1 MPWTDPG
8 HEPPERDG
16 PAPPRGPGRRPQAA
30 DRFPAPPPDA
40 RVVRVE
46 RVIDGDTVEL
56 AGLGN
61 TRLIGVDTPE
71 VYGGVEC
78 YGRAASAFAKRVLAP
93 GTRVRVELG
102 REERDRY
109 GRLLA
114 YVWLDDGRLFNGL
127 LVEQGYAVPLT
138 VPPNDDLAQRFV
150 AAARRARRAQAG
162 LWSPRTCAGDADR
175 RAP

>member
-1 MPWTDPG
+1 M
-8 HEPPERDG
+8 
-16 PAPPRGPGRRPQAA
+16 
-30 DRFPAPPPDA
+30 
-40 RVVRVE
+40 RVK
-46 RVIDGDTVEL
+46 RVIHGDTVEL

-71 VYGGVEC
+71 VHGRVEC
-78 YGRAASAFAKRVLAP
+78 YGRAASAFVKRLLAP

-109 GRLLA
+109 GRPLA
-114 YVWLDDGRLFNGL
+114 YVWLEDGRLFNGL
-127 LVEQGYAVPLT
+127 LVEEGYAVPLT
-138 VPPNDDLAQRFV
+138 VPPNDDLAERFL

-175 RAP
+175 RTH